1 MAAAFKPR
9 LGNVLAGILP
19 GDQPPFPG
27 TRMPGEMGFP
37 DMTPGQGMGQPAP
50 KGGFFKEGGMGRT
63 IAGLIGDALLQQA
76 DMAPVYA
83 PAMRQRQAMAAE
95 EAQWSRRREADRADK
110 QWEWANKPPADRQ
123 PYRFQDNAGN
133 LVEIGADGQPRIAYK
148 DPTPKTTYI
157 TADNGDGT
165 KTIIPVV
172 NGIPQMGAGPQ
183 GSPPKRN
190 LGPVVDS
197 VPGGPQAS
205 PAGTFPRR

>member
-19 GDQPPFPG
+19 GDQPALPG

-83 PAMRQRQAMAAE
+83 PAMRQRQNMAAE
-95 EAQWSRRREADRADK
+95 EAQWSRRREADNQDWRARE
-110 QWEWANKPPADRQ
+110 QWKLANEKPDVPPILRDAMAWQNMSEDQRKAYTAMQEAQRGPITMLPNGMAYVRDPALAAQIGMPAASAPAAPVGKLTPLDGGPTPPASGRF
-123 PYRFQDNAGN
+123 PYR
-133 LVEIGADGQPRIAYK
+133 
-148 DPTPKTTYI
+148 
-157 TADNGDGT
+157 
-165 KTIIPVV
+165 
-172 NGIPQMGAGPQ
+172 
-183 GSPPKRN
+183 
-190 LGPVVDS
+190 
-197 VPGGPQAS
+197 
-205 PAGTFPRR
+205 